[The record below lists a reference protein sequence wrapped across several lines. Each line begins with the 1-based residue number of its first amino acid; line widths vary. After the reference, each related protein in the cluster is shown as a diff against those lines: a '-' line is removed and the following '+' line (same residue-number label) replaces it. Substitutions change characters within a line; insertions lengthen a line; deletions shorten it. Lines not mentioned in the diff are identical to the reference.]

1 MMCRKVFLN
10 CFYCLKKKKKIIT
23 EQHHAWE
30 RTRSMFDS
38 SDAARECAGLQLSL
52 AGFTECYT
60 KVISLESYSQAGPL
74 LACLPSEQN

>member
-1 MMCRKVFLN
+1 
-10 CFYCLKKKKKIIT
+10 
-23 EQHHAWE
+23 
-30 RTRSMFDS
+30 MFDS
-38 SDAARECAGLQLSL
+38 SDAARECAGLQPSL